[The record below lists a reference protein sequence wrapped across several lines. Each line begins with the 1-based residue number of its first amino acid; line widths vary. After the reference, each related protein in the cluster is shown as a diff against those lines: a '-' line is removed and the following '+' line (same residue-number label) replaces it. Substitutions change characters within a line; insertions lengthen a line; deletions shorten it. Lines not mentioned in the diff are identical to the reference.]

1 MKIERSD
8 LIENLV
14 WYYIN
19 TLVFKKKTNK
29 DGFNQIVND
38 VSFLLLHDGINEI
51 PTKGDIL
58 TSINEIHEIDY
69 LKVENNKIDFNLK
82 YYLSVC

>member
-19 TLVFKKKTNK
+19 TLVFKVKINK
-29 DGFNQIVND
+29 DDLNQIVND
-38 VSFLLLHDGINEI
+38 VSFLLLHDGIKEI

-58 TSINEIHEIDY
+58 TSINDTHEIDY
-69 LKVENNKIDFNLK
+69 LIIEENKVNFNLN
-82 YYLSVC
+82 YWLSIS